1 MGEYIYKL
9 IIIGDPAV
17 GKTSLIN
24 RFIQDQ
30 FESEYKETIGTNIVK
45 KVVKLE
51 KDIVN
56 FTIWDIAGQERWT
69 DMRQVYYKGAAAAMI
84 VYDVTRK
91 ITFQHVENYWYPD
104 LKNFLEVKNIPLILI
119 ANKNDLQKNL
129 IRVNSIEGE
138 DLASH
143 IGALKFIEASARTGH
158 NVDQAFTYMAKT
170 LLAKIEK

>member
-1 MGEYIYKL
+1 
-9 IIIGDPAV
+9 DPAV

-45 KVVKLE
+45 KVVKIGN
-51 KDIVN
+51 DIVN

-69 DMRQVYYKGAAAAMI
+69 DMRQVYYKGAAGAMI

-104 LKNFLEVKNIPLILI
+104 LKEFIDVKKIPLILI
-119 ANKNDLQKNL
+119 SNKNDLEKSL
-129 IRVNSIEGE
+129 IRVDSIQGE
-138 DLASH
+138 DLAGK
-143 IGALKFIEASARTGH
+143 IGTLKFIETSARTGK
-158 NVDQAFTYMAKT
+158 NVDEAFTYMAKT

>member
-1 MGEYIYKL
+1 MGEYVYKL

-24 RFIQDQ
+24 RFVQDQ

-51 KDIVN
+51 NDIVN

-91 ITFQHVENYWYPD
+91 ITFQHIENYWVPD
-104 LKNFLEVKNIPLILI
+104 LRNFIEVKKIPLILI
-119 ANKNDLQKNL
+119 ANKNDLSKNL
-129 IRVNSIEGE
+129 VRVDSIQGE
-138 DLASH
+138 QLASQ

-158 NVDQAFTYMAKT
+158 NVDQAFTYTAKT
-170 LLAKIEK
+170 LLAKIED